1 MKALEMRGMLLLVF
15 FAVPALA
22 AEVAGV
28 QIEDRIKLE
37 TNELVLN
44 GAGLRTKAF
53 FKVYVAGLYLAE
65 KKTSVD
71 EVLALPGA
79 KRVSMR
85 LMRNLSAKQ
94 LTEALD
100 EGVRDNT
107 PAAEQ
112 EPLKGRLA
120 ELTAVMNALQSAKEG
135 DVIALDWLP
144 GTGTRVVLN
153 GEPKG
158 KAIAGEDFYR
168 ALLRIWLGQNPVSG
182 ALKKALLGQG
192 G

>member
-1 MKALEMRGMLLLVF
+1 MLLLALF
-15 FAVPALA
+15 TVPALA

-28 QIEDRIKLE
+28 HVEDRIRLE
-37 TNELVLN
+37 TSELVLN

-65 KKTSVD
+65 KKASA
-71 EVLALPGA
+71 EGVLALPGA

-85 LMRNLSAKQ
+85 LLRNLSAKQ
-94 LTEALD
+94 LTDALD
-100 EGVRDNT
+100 EGFHDNT

-112 EPLKGRLA
+112 ESLKGPRA
-120 ELTAVMNALQSAKEG
+120 ELIAIMNALQAAKEG
-135 DVIALDWLP
+135 DTIALDWLP
-144 GTGTRVVLN
+144 GTGTRVMVN

-158 KAIAGEDFYR
+158 NAIAGEDFYR
-168 ALLRIWLGQNPVSG
+168 ALLRIWLGDNPVSG
-182 ALKKALLGQG
+182 ALKKALLGHG

>member
-1 MKALEMRGMLLLVF
+1 MRGMLLLVC

-28 QIEDRIKLE
+28 QVEDRIKLE
-37 TNELVLN
+37 ASELVLN
-44 GAGLRTKAF
+44 GAGLRTRAF

-65 KKTSVD
+65 KRTTAD
-71 EVLALPGA
+71 AVLALPGA

-85 LMRNLSAKQ
+85 LLRGLSAKQ

-100 EGVRDNT
+100 EGFRDNT
-107 PAAEQ
+107 PATEQ
-112 EPLKGRLA
+112 EPLKERLA
-120 ELTAVMNALQSAKEG
+120 ELTAIMNALQSAKEG

-144 GTGTRVVLN
+144 GSGTRVVLN
-153 GEPKG
+153 GEPRG
-158 KAIAGEDFYR
+158 RAIAGEDFYR
-168 ALLRIWLGQNPVSG
+168 ALLRIWLGDNPVSG
-182 ALKKALLGQG
+182 SLKKALLGG

>member
-1 MKALEMRGMLLLVF
+1 MKALEVRGMLLLVF

-22 AEVAGV
+22 AEVGGV
-28 QIEDRIKLE
+28 RVEDRIKLE
-37 TNELVLN
+37 SGELVLN

-94 LTEALD
+94 LTDALD
-100 EGVRDNT
+100 EGIRDNT

-120 ELTAVMNALQSAKEG
+120 ELTAIMNALQSAKEG
-135 DVIALDWLP
+135 DLIALDWLP
-144 GTGTRVVLN
+144 GSGTRVVLN
-153 GEPKG
+153 GAPKG

-168 ALLRIWLGQNPVSG
+168 ALLRIWLGDNPVSG
-182 ALKKALLGQG
+182 ALKKALLGG

>member
-1 MKALEMRGMLLLVF
+1 MRSALVLVALL
-15 FAVPALA
+15 AAPAFA

-28 QIEDRIKLE
+28 KVDDRIKLE
-37 TNELVLN
+37 SAELVLN

-53 FKVYVAGLYLAE
+53 FKVYVAGLYLAA
-65 KKTSVD
+65 KKTGAD
-71 EVLALPGA
+71 DVLALPGA

-85 LMRNLSAKQ
+85 LMRDLSAKQ
-94 LTEALD
+94 LTDALE
-100 EGVRDNT
+100 EGIRDNT

-112 EPLKGRLA
+112 ESLKARIA
-120 ELTAVMNALQSAKEG
+120 ELTATMNALQSVKEG
-135 DVIALDWLP
+135 DVIALDWVP
-144 GTGTRVVLN
+144 GSGTRIVLN

-168 ALLRIWLGQNPVSG
+168 ALLRIWLGDNPVSG
-182 ALKKALLGQG
+182 SLKKALLGQG

>member
-1 MKALEMRGMLLLVF
+1 MLLLAL

-28 QIEDRIKLE
+28 QVEDRIKLE
-37 TNELVLN
+37 TSELVLN

-53 FKVYVAGLYLAE
+53 FKIYVAGLYLAE
-65 KKTSVD
+65 RKASA
-71 EVLALPGA
+71 EGVLALPGA

-85 LMRNLSAKQ
+85 LLRGLSAKQ
-94 LTEALD
+94 LTDALD
-100 EGVRDNT
+100 EGFRDNT

-120 ELTAVMNALQSAKEG
+120 EFTAIMNALQSAKEG

-153 GEPKG
+153 GEPRG

-168 ALLRIWLGQNPVSG
+168 ALLRIWLGDNPVSSH
-182 ALKKALLGQG
+182 LKKALLGG

>member
-1 MKALEMRGMLLLVF
+1 MRGALLLLALV
-15 FAVPALA
+15 AAPALA
-22 AEVAGV
+22 AEVAG
-28 QIEDRIKLE
+28 IKVDE
-37 TNELVLN
+37 RVKVESSELVLN

-65 KKTSVD
+65 KKASAD

-85 LMRNLSAKQ
+85 LMRDLSAKQ
-94 LTEALD
+94 LTDALD
-100 EGVRDNT
+100 EGIRDNT

-112 EPLKGRLA
+112 EVLKGRIA
-120 ELTAVMNALQSAKEG
+120 ELTAIMSSLRSAKEG

-144 GTGTRVVLN
+144 ETGTRVVLN
-153 GEPKG
+153 GEAKG

-168 ALLRIWLGQNPVSG
+168 ALLRIWLGDDPVSG
-182 ALKKALLGQG
+182 SLKKALLGQ
-192 G
+192 